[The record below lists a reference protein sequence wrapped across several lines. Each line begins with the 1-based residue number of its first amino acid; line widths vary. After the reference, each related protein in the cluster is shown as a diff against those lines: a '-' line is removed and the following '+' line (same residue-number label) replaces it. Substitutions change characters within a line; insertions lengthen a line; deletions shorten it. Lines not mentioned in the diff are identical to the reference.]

1 MTHSFPTGRSSE
13 LPAHAGEGHRSNQPP
28 VGALKFDILVALAK
42 DREPER
48 YPYPQEAKH
57 RKARDDFD
65 NVDGEPSGRA
75 MARER
80 YRFFCAREDS
90 GQLPIGRAAC
100 RESVCQYV

>member
-57 RKARDDFD
+57 RKARDDCD
-65 NVDGEPSGRA
+65 NVDGEPPGA
-75 MARER
+75 ALPVKANG
-80 YRFFCAREDS
+80 FFC
-90 GQLPIGRAAC
+90 QIGKATRLTPGPYSEPRSPSLA
-100 RESVCQYV
+100 